1 MEKYSKKDCAT
12 CKYNFLNLDTQNDTE
27 VFVYTN
33 IKGDTLSVDSNDR
46 TAEVILM
53 SDVMLKDIL
62 TIESGCCDESYLSTL
77 DELSSGLYSNAFL
90 HMINILDN
98 NMYPITEKKD
108 GKKGSL
114 IPQTVKSAIRSLKEK
129 EEDLKET
136 CKRLEEGGLYP
147 GSGIY
152 MDLLR
157 AKYYVETWSRQLQ
170 LLVSLAFGTVKCMKM
185 SPVSAC

>member
-1 MEKYSKKDCAT
+1 M
-12 CKYNFLNLDTQNDTE
+12 
-27 VFVYTN
+27 
-33 IKGDTLSVDSNDR
+33 
-46 TAEVILM
+46 
-53 SDVMLKDIL
+53 
-62 TIESGCCDESYLSTL
+62 STL

-98 NMYPITEKKD
+98 NMYPIPEKTD

-147 GSGIY
+147 GSSVY
-152 MDLLR
+152 MELLR
-157 AKYYVETWSRQLQ
+157 AK
-170 LLVSLAFGTVKCMKM
+170 
-185 SPVSAC
+185 

>member
-1 MEKYSKKDCAT
+1 MARLENNKKNCEN
-12 CKYNFLNLDTQNDTE
+12 CKYNFLNDTQNDTE

-33 IKGDTLSVDSNDR
+33 IKGDTLSVDGNDR

-62 TIESGCCDESYLSTL
+62 TIESGCCNESYLSTL
-77 DELSSGLYSNAFL
+77 DELSLYSNAFL

-98 NMYPITEKKD
+98 NMYQISKRTDEKK
-108 GKKGSL
+108 GFL
-114 IPQTVKSAIRSLKEK
+114 VPQTVKSAIRSLKEK
-129 EEDLKET
+129 DENLKET

-147 GSGIY
+147 GSSFY
-152 MDLLR
+152 MELLR
-157 AKYYVETWSRQLQ
+157 AKYYIETWSRQLQ
-170 LLVSLAFGTVKCMKM
+170 LLVSLAFGTVMHMKR